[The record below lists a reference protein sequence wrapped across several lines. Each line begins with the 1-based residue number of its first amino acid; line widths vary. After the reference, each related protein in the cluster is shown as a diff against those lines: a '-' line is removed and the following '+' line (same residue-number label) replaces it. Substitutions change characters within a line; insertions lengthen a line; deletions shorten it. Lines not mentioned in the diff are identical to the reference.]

1 MAIAVVIGADR
12 GIARSICLQLAR
24 RGDHVLAAC
33 LGDAPHELRSAQV
46 EVESGVDVTSDVA
59 VARLAQRLRGQY
71 ARLDALYHVAGI
83 MLMSEVGKGIEQL
96 DPDDVRRQFEVNT
109 LGPLRV
115 IKALVPLLQS
125 RSRVGIV
132 TSRVGSLADNTSG
145 GQYGYRISKAAAN
158 MLGLNLHRE
167 LGARGIAVVCL
178 HPGMVATDLTKAY
191 PGEFKYITP
200 DQAAAGLIEQ
210 MDKLTVASAGVFR
223 HANGDLLP
231 W

>member
-1 MAIAVVIGADR
+1 
-12 GIARSICLQLAR
+12 LQLAQ
-24 RGDHVLAAC
+24 RGDRVVAAC
-33 LGDAPHELRSAQV
+33 LGDVPHELRGAQV
-46 EVESGVDVTSDVA
+46 EVEPGIDVTSDAA
-59 VARLAQRLRGQY
+59 VARLAQRLRREY
-71 ARLDALYHVAGI
+71 ARIDVLYHVAGI

-96 DPDDVRRQFEVNT
+96 DLDDVRSQFEVNT

-125 RSRVGIV
+125 SSRVGIV

-167 LGARGIAVVCL
+167 LRQRGVAVVCL

>member
-12 GIARSICLQLAR
+12 GIARSICLQLAQ
-24 RGDHVLAAC
+24 RGDRVLAAC
-33 LGDAPHELRSAQV
+33 LGDVPHDLRAAQV
-46 EVESGVDVTSDVA
+46 EVEPGVDVTADTA
-59 VARLAQRLRGQY
+59 VARFAQRLREQY
-71 ARLDALYHVAGI
+71 ARVDALYHVAGI

-96 DPDDVRRQFEVNT
+96 EPDDVRRQFEVNT

-115 IKALVPLLQS
+115 IKALAPLLQS
-125 RSRVGIV
+125 GSRVGIV

-167 LGARGIAVVCL
+167 LSQRGVAVVCL

-191 PGEFKYITP
+191 PGEFKYITA
-200 DQAAAGLIEQ
+200 DRAAAGLIEQ